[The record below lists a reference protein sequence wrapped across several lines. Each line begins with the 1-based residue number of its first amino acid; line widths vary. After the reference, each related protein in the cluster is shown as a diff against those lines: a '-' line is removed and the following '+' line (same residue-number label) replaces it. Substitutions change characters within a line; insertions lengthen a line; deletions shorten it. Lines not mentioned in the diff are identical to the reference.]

1 MALGRAA
8 KHEGQADL
16 DNPVQSIRLKALF
29 NIVDSCLIFLMCF
42 IVWDR
47 YQILNGYSCKPETW
61 RTLLELSKVAAEK
74 SRQSNQLVL
83 AGLWYGF
90 SLHSRHFHP
99 DPPPS
104 HVIFFF
110 FFSLF
115 LC

>member
-83 AGLWYGF
+83 AGLWYDCLYIPDT
-90 SLHSRHFHP
+90 SIPTTTTITRH
-99 DPPPS
+99 
-104 HVIFFF
+104 IFF
-110 FFSLF
+110 
-115 LC
+115 